1 MNPKPAV
8 ETYFNRPRRLEIHLR
23 PLEVLDGCVRH
34 SCVLRRIDGSER
46 LDTTLWYELP
56 AHLPRIA
63 SDDAEPFLLAALM
76 DAMGEDRDL
85 HAHGRVGFQIL
96 SNLHEFM
103 VAWSRWLPATFRV
116 VRLTADE
123 VAEGQDPSL
132 PGGDTAVTPHTGGI
146 DATSTLFRHTRGL
159 EGPRTR
165 RIVAVPVLHGFLI
178 PLENQAKFD
187 ASFALAKEAL
197 DSLGLE
203 AHPLRTNIREVVRT
217 HWSHVY
223 EVAMVSALRFFK
235 PMARS
240 CLINAPKPYDDLLFP
255 RGSNPITDP
264 LLSSDSFRVL
274 HDGSRYDRI
283 EKTAMFLPW
292 KEGVSTLRVCWA
304 GSQIGANCGVC
315 EECLRTKLV
324 FLALGEPIPA
334 SFGEPPTPGRIL
346 SMDPIDRAGIA
357 EFRSILAHCRRHGV
371 KASWVGAL
379 RLRIALEPV
388 YRRFEHQRWLL
399 KRAVERG
406 LPKRSFARS

>member
-1 MNPKPAV
+1 MHPELPEEHAPH
-8 ETYFNRPRRLEIHLR
+8 RSRRLEIHLR
-23 PLEVLDGCVRH
+23 PAEGLDGGTRH
-34 SCVLRRIDGSER
+34 SCVLRRIDGPEHH
-46 LDTTLWYELP
+46 DAILWYELP

-63 SDDAEPFLLAALM
+63 PDDAEPFVLAALM
-76 DAMGEDRDL
+76 DAMGEDREL
-85 HAHGRVGFQIL
+85 HAHGRVGFQLL

-103 VAWSRWLPATFRV
+103 VAWSRWLPGTFHV

-123 VAEGQDPSL
+123 VADGRNPSA
-132 PGGDTAVTPHTGGI
+132 PEPDTAVTPHTGAI
-146 DATSTLFRHTRGL
+146 DATSTLYRHTHGL
-159 EGPRTR
+159 EGARTR

-178 PLENQAKFD
+178 PLGNRAKFD

-197 DSLGLE
+197 DGLGLE

-223 EVAMVSALRFFK
+223 EVAMVSALQFLK

-274 HDGSRYDRI
+274 HDGSGYSRI
-283 EKTAMFLPW
+283 EKAAQFLPW
-292 KEGVSTLRVCWA
+292 TEGVRTLRVCWA
-304 GSQIGANCGVC
+304 GSQIEANCGVC

-334 SFGEPPTPGRIL
+334 SLGAAPTSGQIL
-346 SMDPIDRAGIA
+346 SMDPIDGAGIA
-357 EFRSILAHCRRHGV
+357 EFRSILAHCRRNGIR
-371 KASWVGAL
+371 ASWVRAL
-379 RLRIALEPV
+379 RWRIALEPV

-399 KRAVERG
+399 RRAIERV
-406 LPKRSFARS
+406 LPRRSAARS